1 MSKEILWHNISWK
14 EAVRILSSDAEN
26 GLTEKRA
33 KLLRGRFGRNKLPE
47 EKPLS
52 RLKIFLEQFKS
63 PLIYI
68 LVIAGL
74 IVLIFKEFTDAIVI
88 FGAVLLNTVVGF
100 FQESKATEALRR
112 LKKVVKVEAMVLR
125 EGNIKVVD
133 SEQLV
138 PGDIFILSPG
148 DKVPADGRIIE
159 CDNLRTNEMALTG
172 EWLPA
177 QKKREILPPKTPLAD
192 RDNMVYMGTVVED
205 GKAKVITTATGFE
218 AEIGRVAQMIRE
230 AKEEKTPL
238 QKKLARFAR
247 IIGIIIFF
255 ICIII
260 FIEGLITGN
269 TFLEMFE
276 TVVAVAV
283 AAIPE
288 GLPVALTIIL
298 AIGMQR
304 ILRKK
309 GLVRRLSSA
318 ETLGATSIIATDKTA
333 TLTEGKM
340 RVTEVITETKG
351 DRQLALKIATLCNEA
366 FIENPDKPME
376 KWVLRGRAT
385 DRALLLAGLQAGINK
400 KNLEKKMRKIAELP
414 FTTVNKYLAKAFS
427 INKKEDIL
435 YVAGAPEKLLEMSRF
450 LRKGRKEI
458 VFSSKLEKQ
467 IRKRLE
473 DLTSQG
479 LRVVAIAYKKIDN
492 LKNLFDN
499 LVFVGLI
506 ALKDPIRKEAKRAIK
521 MCRLAGLKPIIV
533 TGDHKLTAKAV
544 AKEIGLD
551 VEEKN
556 IMEGQELDKLSDK
569 DFDKRVKDI
578 QVYARVEPKHK
589 MRIISAWQERGE
601 VIAMTGDGINDA
613 PALKKADIGVALGS
627 GTEVA
632 KEVSDLILL
641 TDNFN
646 IIVAAV
652 EEGRG
657 IIDNIRKVITYLL
670 SDSFAETILIGV
682 GLFFGYLPVTAV
694 QILWVNLI
702 EDGLSGVALSYE
714 PKEKDLMKQK
724 PQGHDIPLLNTEM
737 KVLIFV
743 IGVITDLFLLGLF
756 FLLLKFTNYGII
768 HIRTMIFAG
777 LAIDSIFYVF
787 SCKSL
792 RQNIWHINFFSNKF
806 LLFAWTFGL
815 VALIGAI
822 YLPPLQILLKTAPL
836 NFFDW
841 ILLLLLGLANLFL
854 IEFTKWIFIRK
865 SLINR

>member
-112 LKKVVKVEAMVLR
+112 LKKVVKVEATVLR